1 MAPRM
6 KLQVA
11 PDAPADLATTAELN
25 LQPPP
30 STVAPAGPRRI
41 RSRRGWRRLR
51 RVGLAAIAGLAGGLV
66 VAWSLAGA
74 ALPAELALP
83 QPKSAIQAQDLFV
96 PMLLAGLGLLTLWRL
111 SAWVLPLLMAGLLM
125 GGGLPFLFHGAVE
138 PGAAADLLVT
148 SPALGSLALPILALT
163 LNRSLLRRL
172 RLTGRLGSSRELWL
186 FSLLAGVAAP
196 GLAGLLVAGALL
208 ADGLSSSTA
217 QAAAI
222 EMALAWSLALLAT
235 GTALQAS
242 TQRPRRG
249 SRWPGRGLALA
260 AMAAQGALAAVPL
273 GSAGPALLLPHLL
286 LCLHALQATP
296 RANALLGTGLLA
308 AWALC
313 APSEPLAYALG
324 AGLAVLPLVIIA
336 LSQQH
341 LRDRDGWRSAL
352 DAQGLALAEW
362 RLPEGRRH
370 ASARWVA
377 LTTPPD
383 GSPAGHAPLDWLRLA
398 HPRDR
403 EAVRRALRDL
413 LNGAGRNHLGVS
425 LRLAADGGDWRWHE
439 LQAHVPLRD
448 RRGRAR
454 GLVATLAD
462 VSWRHTAEERER
474 LSATLFQQARDGLA
488 IVDTQWRI
496 VEANP
501 AYCDIMHAPR
511 EALVG
516 RLAAPLS
523 VANLQRSGHEPGAVQ
538 AALNAGTSWAGQ
550 VQAELDD
557 GGQHVF
563 SARLSP
569 VPEPEGVTPRW
580 RLLSLTDM
588 GESLRQQD
596 LLRRSLRYDVATGL
610 PNREEFMR
618 LMHQA
623 MAAANRDGFKLVVG
637 VIDLDD
643 FARVNEEHGQLVADA
658 VLLQLSG
665 RLQTA
670 LRGARGAAADTADQ
684 LARLHGDEFGV
695 VMRVQTPEEAQRGV
709 ERLLAVLSMPVAIR
723 ESRVGNGL
731 ALEIGASMG
740 ATLYP
745 QDDADPETLLRHAGH
760 ALYRA
765 KHAGRS
771 RVQFH
776 DPMLDQRDEAGLIAL
791 ARLQKAL
798 DTQELLLHYQPQIDL
813 RTGQVMGVEAL
824 LRWQHPE
831 RGLLAPA
838 HFLPLIETTGLAV
851 QIGDWVIEQA
861 LAQAAAWMQA
871 GVNEGRGLP
880 VSVNVGAR
888 QLSRPDFPQRLQELI
903 QRHPPEVAQLL
914 HLDVLES
921 DALAETAATQALIQR
936 CLALGVG
943 IALDDF
949 GAGYSRLSSLK
960 QLPVDMLK
968 LDRSFVQGMLGDAQD
983 LSLVESVIGLGRNIG
998 CAVLA
1003 KGVESRADARELLRL
1018 GCRLGQGN
1026 GIAVAMHPMALP
1038 GWMEAFSRGDW
1049 AGQLRS
1055 TTQAPL

>member
-1 MAPRM
+1 M
-6 KLQVA
+6 
-11 PDAPADLATTAELN
+11 
-25 LQPPP
+25 
-30 STVAPAGPRRI
+30 
-41 RSRRGWRRLR
+41 R
-51 RVGLAAIAGLAGGLV
+51 RVAQAGLAGLGGGLL
-66 VAWSLAGA
+66 VAWSVAGD
-74 ALPAELALP
+74 ALPPLLRLP
-83 QPKSAIQAQDLFV
+83 QPASAVPATDLLI
-96 PMLLAGLGLLTLWRL
+96 PMLLAALGLVTLWRL
-111 SAWVLPLLMAGLLM
+111 SAWVLPLLMAGLLL
-125 GGGLPFLFHGAVE
+125 GGGLAQLFTSPPA
-138 PGAAADLLVT
+138 PDAALDLLI
-148 SPALGSLALPILALT
+148 SPPVLGSLALPLLCAV
-163 LNRSLLRRL
+163 LNRTLLRRL
-172 RLTGRLGSSRELWL
+172 RLTGRLASLREVTL
-186 FSLLAGVAAP
+186 FGLLAGGAAP
-196 GLAGLLVAGALL
+196 GLAGVATGGALVAAGLSNGAAWTGALQL
-208 ADGLSSSTA
+208 TGAW
-217 QAAAI
+217 
-222 EMALAWSLALLAT
+222 ALALVAT

-242 TQRPRRG
+242 SQRPRRG
-249 SRWPGRGLALA
+249 SRVPAHALALVALA
-260 AMAAQGALAAVPL
+260 AQAAGIVWPD
-273 GSAGPALLLPHLL
+273 AGPALLLPHLL
-286 LCLHALQATP
+286 LCLHALQASP
-296 RANALLGTGLLA
+296 RANAALGLMLLGLWA
-308 AWALC
+308 ATT
-313 APSEPLAYALG
+313 PPTPMSFALG
-324 AGLAVLPLVIIA
+324 AGLAVLPLLLIA
-336 LSQQH
+336 LSRHQ

-377 LTTPPD
+377 LTTAPD
-383 GSPAGHAPLDWLRLA
+383 GSPSGNAPLDWVRLA

-403 EAVRRALRDL
+403 EPLRRALREL
-413 LNGAGRNHLGVS
+413 LGDSGRNHVGVS

-448 RRGRAR
+448 RHGRAR

-462 VSWRHTAEERER
+462 ISWRHTAEERER
-474 LSATLFQQARDGLA
+474 MSATLFQQASEGLA
-488 IVDTQWRI
+488 VLDTQWRV
-496 VEANP
+496 VEVNP

-523 VANLQRSGHEPGAVQ
+523 VANLRRSGHEPGAVQ
-538 AALNAGTSWAGQ
+538 SELTAGLTWAGQ

-557 GGQHVF
+557 GGHHVF
-563 SARLSP
+563 AARLSP
-569 VPEPEGVTPRW
+569 VPEPDGIGPRW
-580 RLLSLTDM
+580 RLLSLTDL
-588 GESLRQQD
+588 GETLRQQD
-596 LLRRSLRYDVATGL
+596 LLRRSLRFDVATGL
-610 PNREEFMR
+610 PNRDEFMR
-618 LMHQA
+618 LLPQA
-623 MAAANRDGFKLVVG
+623 LAAANRDGFKLVVG

-643 FARVNEEHGQLVADA
+643 FGRVNDEHGQLVADA
-658 VLLQLSG
+658 LLLQLAG

-670 LRGARGAAADTADQ
+670 LRGSRGAAADTADQ
-684 LARLHGDEFGV
+684 LARLHGDEFAV
-695 VMRVQTPEEAQRGV
+695 LMRVQTPEEAQRGV
-709 ERLLAVLSMPVAIR
+709 ERLLGVLSMPVAVR

-776 DPMLDQRDEAGLIAL
+776 DPTLDQRDEAGLIAL

-798 DTQELLLHYQPQIDL
+798 DTGELLLHYQPQVDL

-861 LAQAAAWMQA
+861 LAQAAAWVQA
-871 GVNEGRGLP
+871 GVNDGRGLP

-888 QLSRPDFPQRLQELI
+888 QLGRHDFPQRLQELI
-903 QRHPPEVAQLL
+903 QRQPPDVAHLL

-921 DALAETAATQALIQR
+921 DALHETAATQALIQR

-949 GAGYSRLSSLK
+949 GAGYSKLSSLK
-960 QLPVDMLK
+960 RLPVDTLK

-983 LSLVESVIGLGRNIG
+983 LSLVESVIGLARNIG

-1003 KGVESRADARELLRL
+1003 KGVESRAHARELLRL

-1026 GIAVAMHPMALP
+1026 GIAAAMHPMALP
-1038 GWMEAFSRGDW
+1038 GWMEAFRHGDW
-1049 AGQLRS
+1049 AAQLRS
-1055 TTQAPL
+1055 PTPTPP